1 MPTSVPLPCSF
12 AAAVQSATPTQE
24 LVAFAH
30 VALFTPA
37 LLSTLNNAALG
48 RDFLTRFLELTA
60 RQLSK
65 HAPHAVAL
73 DKGHLNQAR
82 KNQRRTKFKPTDA
95 TTRALPPPL
104 VACATPHCTTFHPY
118 QQPTYRSFFLA
129 TVGVESTTGKIQH
142 TGQTG
147 KFVVPSSTGNYY
159 ILLMLSTKTKA
170 FC

>member
-1 MPTSVPLPCSF
+1 MSCDLLRHRLFHRPPLRLSPTYWQTYPHNLSLASQCLVLTAFTASIALPVPAGWHMPTSVPLPCSFF

-37 LLSTLNNAALG
+37 LLSSLNNAALG
-48 RDFLTRFLELTA
+48 RDFLTRFLDLTA

-65 HAPHAVAL
+65 HAPHAVAM

-82 KNQRRTKFKPTDA
+82 KNQRTTKSKPTDS

-104 VACATPHCTTFHPY
+104 VACADAA
-118 QQPTYRSFFLA
+118 L
-129 TVGVESTTGKIQH
+129 
-142 TGQTG
+142 
-147 KFVVPSSTGNYY
+147 
-159 ILLMLSTKTKA
+159 
-170 FC
+170 